1 MTATDG
7 SGEEINVKNA
17 KATVPTQYTA
27 WKHGYAYTYIFKI
40 AENTNGTTGTPGT
53 DDTGLTAISFN
64 AVVLDDEETGKQ
76 ETITTVSDPSITTYG
91 FKDGKVTTGKDEYET
106 GTDIYATAFVPETT
120 KTTETGTTPVPATTA
135 APQVLYTVTIE
146 PGAAQTI
153 NEASIANALTKQ
165 PDQTNGNT
173 WTITDA
179 NNKKMIITKV
189 TTGTENVTSVP
200 TEDGH
205 NLEVNALKWTGTTN
219 IYAVEYTYGD
229 NNAKK
234 AYKIVIVK

>member
-1 MTATDG
+1 M
-7 SGEEINVKNA
+7 
-17 KATVPTQYTA
+17 
-27 WKHGYAYTYIFKI
+27 
-40 AENTNGTTGTPGT
+40 
-53 DDTGLTAISFN
+53 
-64 AVVLDDEETGKQ
+64 
-76 ETITTVSDPSITTYG
+76 
-91 FKDGKVTTGKDEYET
+91 
-106 GTDIYATAFVPETT
+106 
-120 KTTETGTTPVPATTA
+120 
-135 APQVLYTVTIE
+135 YTVTIE
-146 PGAAQTI
+146 QGAAQTI
-153 NEASIANALTKQ
+153 NETSIANALTKQ

-179 NNKKMIITKV
+179 NNKKMTITKV

-200 TEDGH
+200 TEDGR